1 MWHPDV
7 RPSVGSSLR
16 YGRVLVY
23 GSPVTS
29 LDLALVGNGTIGALI
44 DAQGGVAWCCFPRFD
59 GDSVFCTLL
68 GGENPSSA
76 CGGFLI
82 ELVDVER
89 VEQEYLTDTP
99 ILVTRLY
106 DTHGNAVELTD
117 FCPRYQRAGEIVC
130 PPLLVRQLK
139 PIAGRP
145 SVRVQLSPA
154 FNYGCGQRHASI
166 G

>member
-1 MWHPDV
+1 MWHPGV

-16 YGRVLVY
+16 YGRMLVY

-59 GDSVFCTLL
+59 GDPVFCTLL
-68 GGENPSSA
+68 GGENPSTA
-76 CGGFLI
+76 CGSFVI
-82 ELVDVER
+82 ELVDGTQA
-89 VEQEYLTDTP
+89 EQKYLADTP

-106 DTHGNAVELTD
+106 DRHGNAVEITD
-117 FCPRYQRAGEIVC
+117 FCPRYESGEDIVC
-130 PPLLVRQLK
+130 PPVLVRQLK

-154 FNYGCGQRHASI
+154 FRAV
-166 G
+166 